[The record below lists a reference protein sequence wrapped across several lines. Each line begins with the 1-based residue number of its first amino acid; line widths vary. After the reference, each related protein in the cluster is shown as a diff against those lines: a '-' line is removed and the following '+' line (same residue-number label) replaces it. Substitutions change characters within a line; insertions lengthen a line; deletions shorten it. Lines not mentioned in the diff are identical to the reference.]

1 MCEINLSIRQ
11 NIMKIWY
18 ILENGCFCPNKMH
31 IKNWALAALD
41 NVHHNLCWSRASLK
55 MVRIILILCLA
66 LSPLPAYAQ
75 VATLKDAA
83 QKAVLSN
90 PEVLQRL
97 HAYKATQGER
107 DVAFGG
113 YFPRLDLTA
122 SKGRDSRNDPQV
134 RSDFTRQSTTLVL
147 TQMLYDGFSTRN
159 EVKRFDHAVAVR
171 LFELHDASEI
181 VALEAARAYIDVQ
194 RYRRLVTLAE
204 EYYVRHRSVFDQIQR
219 KVQAGVGR
227 RVDLEQA
234 TGRLALAESNLLVE
248 TSNLHDVSARYLRVI
263 GEQPA
268 KQLEPIVPLAKD
280 IPKDMASALTI
291 AQRSNPALL
300 AAIENVRS
308 AQSAAKVTNAAYQ
321 PRFDLRLRRDSGQ
334 NLNGFIGQHDSS
346 TAEVVM
352 TWNLFNGFSDT
363 SRSRQFTE
371 QHNVARD
378 LRDKTCRDIR
388 QTTAIAYNDTRK
400 LTEQLGYLDQHQLA
414 IEKARDAYRKQF
426 DIGQRTLLDLLDS
439 ENELFQAKRTYSN
452 AEYDLAVAYVRT
464 YASLG
469 KLLTALGLS
478 KSGDPLPEPWSAGE
492 DAPDRCP
499 PDNPLLYVADKE
511 TLNLRALELAKESAP
526 AYPQPNAAPA
536 APEIS
541 LDRAVIEAL
550 KAWSLAWSGRNVQA
564 YLDSYAPGFL
574 PADGGTRAAW
584 EAKRKNILSRAGEIS
599 LEIKNIQFVITDATH
614 ASTTFNQAY
623 RSGQYQD
630 LTRKT
635 LEWELIGGRWLIV
648 KEIAEKLSAKEKES
662 APLSQQKN
670 SVPPSTNTAS
680 DAKPVIPDTAAP
692 RPQLKV
698 ALPAIAPAVA
708 DVNTPEVRAPEPVKE
723 SSPAPLV
730 ARKDTLEV
738 RAPEPAK
745 EFAPPPPQQK
755 NALTPP
761 AAPDINTERAV
772 AEALKAWALA
782 WSGRNMQSYLDAYA
796 PDFSPAEGETRAAWE
811 TRRKS
816 AFSRA
821 GDVSVEM
828 NDIKFV
834 VKDAAHA
841 STTFNQTYRSGR
853 YQNRN
858 QKTLE
863 WELVGGRWLIVKEI
877 GSSLPKAHL

>member
-1 MCEINLSIRQ
+1 MT
-11 NIMKIWY
+11 
-18 ILENGCFCPNKMH
+18 
-31 IKNWALAALD
+31 
-41 NVHHNLCWSRASLK
+41 
-55 MVRIILILCLA
+55 RIIFILCLA
-66 LSPLPAYAQ
+66 LSSLPTYAQ

-113 YFPRLDLTA
+113 YFPRLDLTT

-159 EVKRFDHAVAVR
+159 EVKRFDHAVTVR

-194 RYRRLVTLAE
+194 RYRKLVSLAE

-268 KQLEPIVPLAKD
+268 KQLEPIIPLAKD
-280 IPKDMASALTI
+280 MPKDMAAALTI

-400 LTEQLGYLDQHQLA
+400 LTEQLNYLDQHQLA

-439 ENELFQAKRTYSN
+439 ENELFQAKRTYNN

-464 YASLG
+464 HASLG

-526 AYPQPNAAPA
+526 AYPQPNAAP
-536 APEIS
+536 EIS
-541 LDRAVIEAL
+541 IDRAVIEAL

-574 PADGGTRAAW
+574 PADGSTRAAW
-584 EAKRKNILSRAGEIS
+584 EAKRKNILSRTGEIS
-599 LEIKNIQFVITDATH
+599 LEIRNIQFAITDATH

-635 LEWELIGGRWLIV
+635 LEWELIGGRWLIT
-648 KEIAEKLSAKEKES
+648 KEIAEKLSMKEKES

-670 SVPPSTNTAS
+670 SVLPSTNTAS
-680 DAKPVIPDTAAP
+680 DAKPAIPDNAAP
-692 RPQLKV
+692 SPRLKV
-698 ALPAIAPAVA
+698 ALPAVAIAPAVA
-708 DVNTPEVRAPEPVKE
+708 DANTPEARTPEPVKASLPAPLVVREEAPEVRAPEPVKE
-723 SSPAPLV
+723 SA
-730 ARKDTLEV
+730 A
-738 RAPEPAK
+738 
-745 EFAPPPPQQK
+745 PQQQK
-755 NALTPP
+755 HVVTPP
-761 AAPDINTERAV
+761 TAPDINAERAV
-772 AEALKAWALA
+772 AEALNAWALA
-782 WSGRNMQSYLDAYA
+782 WSGRNMQPYLDAYA
-796 PDFSPAEGETRAAWE
+796 PDFAPADGETRAAWE

-834 VKDAAHA
+834 LKDAAHV
-841 STTFNQTYRSGR
+841 STTFNQVYRSGR
-853 YQNRN
+853 YKSLN

-877 GSSLPKAHL
+877 GGSLPKAHL